1 MALFISTQHCS
12 PCRMYCSH
20 GTVHLTA
27 CSLPRAVTLP
37 DDTVADALHAQ
48 LKSIIKEAK
57 DTEVQADVHV
67 QAACLLLEEEESK
80 ATALEQMATA
90 PCLRVPSSSS
100 SSSSP
105 DVAPHLVPTSSLTY
119 EDTIVTGLHL
129 QAASV
134 LNVRQLVNIVLDS
147 STNYASWHDLME
159 QAL

>member
-1 MALFISTQHCS
+1 MGEVGDISSAVLFTRHCS
-12 PCRMYCSH
+12 SHRLLSAPC
-20 GTVHLTA
+20 
-27 CSLPRAVTLP
+27 VTLL
-37 DDTVADALHAQ
+37 DDTEADALHAQ

-57 DTEVQADVHV
+57 DIEAQADVHV
-67 QAACLLLEEEESK
+67 QATYLLLEEEESK

-90 PCLRVPSSSS
+90 PRQRVPSSSS

-105 DVAPHLVPTSSLTY
+105 DVAPHLIPITSSTY
-119 EDTIVTGLHL
+119 EDTVVTGLHL